1 MAVRPTSSRQFDKNN
16 NNTNYNSE
24 KQKVVEF
31 NIKEESS
38 DKSSDLLNKV
48 KTENKKEEKYLKRE
62 LAYRSIILFSSLF
75 SISALLCLCA
85 LLPSLYS
92 HVNSLAGFAR
102 KDFAFCEVILLNI
115 KNPSTF

>member
-1 MAVRPTSSRQFDKNN
+1 MAVRPTSSRQNN
-16 NNTNYNSE
+16 NNTNNNSE
-24 KQKVVEF
+24 KQRVVEF

-38 DKSSDLLNKV
+38 DKSSDLLNT